1 MIVLYCIIAVYIGWI
16 WIDYFRQIGVFKRR
30 DILYVLFTF
39 IGGAG
44 SALFVILM
52 NKYVFNKSDYEL
64 TGNFFHD
71 LFYCIFGIGLVEEFS
86 KSMPFIFV
94 FLIYRKRFKEPLDYL
109 TFFAL
114 SGLGFAAFE
123 NVLYFRNIG
132 PTAIITRA
140 ILSTTTHM
148 FDSSI
153 VAYGIILI
161 KFKRSRFWLF
171 IIPGFL
177 LFAATSHGFYDF
189 WLLFEGTKFIGGLV
203 TIFYFFITITIFATI
218 LNNVL
223 NNSADFSYKRIID
236 SDKITNRMLI
246 YYGVVFVFEF
256 ILLIYKH
263 ELHFAFRTLYG
274 TVTVIGGIIVISVVR
289 LSRIRL
295 MKGHWERI
303 KLRFPFRT
311 YRDQLHFKNSKPPAR
326 AGISGE
332 NIQEAALNLFYEEY
346 FYLYSLPR
354 KEESVDK
361 GRIAYIERK
370 LFLKNDEAFYL
381 AKIFFD
387 EYKEEYDYYIIKPRT
402 FNVTKTKENFP
413 IVALLNID
421 GIDDIEDVKLV
432 AKDFQFIEWAYVK
445 PIGSFEYS

>member
-30 DILYVLFTF
+30 DTLYIIFTF
-39 IGGAG
+39 LGGAG
-44 SALFVILM
+44 SALFVIEM
-52 NKYVFNKSDYEL
+52 NKYVFDKSPYEL
-64 TGNFFHD
+64 SGKFFHD

-86 KSMPFIFV
+86 KSIPFILI
-94 FLIYRKRFKEPLDYL
+94 FLFNRKQFKEPLDYL

-114 SGLGFAAFE
+114 SGLGFAALE
-123 NVLYFRNIG
+123 NILYFRNIG
-132 PTAIITRA
+132 PTAIVTRA

-148 FDSSI
+148 FDCSI
-153 VAYGIILI
+153 VAYGIILV
-161 KFKRSRFWLF
+161 KFKSSKLWYL

-189 WLLFEGTKFIGGLV
+189 WLLFEGTRFIGGLV

-223 NNSADFSYKRIID
+223 NNSSDFSYKRIID

-256 ILLIYKH
+256 ILLLYKH
-263 ELHFAFRTLYG
+263 ELYFAFSTLYG
-274 TVTVIGGIIVISVVR
+274 TVTVIGGIIVIAVVR

-295 MKGHWERI
+295 MKGHWEKV
-303 KLRFPFRT
+303 KLRFPFKT
-311 YRDQLHFKNSKPPAR
+311 YRDPLNFKDSKPSSR

-332 NIQEAALNLFYEEY
+332 NIHESALNLYFEEF

-354 KEESVDK
+354 KDPLIDK
-361 GRIAYIERK
+361 GRIAFIEQK

-381 AKIFFD
+381 AKIFFN
-387 EYKEEYDYYIIKPRT
+387 EYKEEYDYYLIKPRT
-402 FNVTKTKENFP
+402 FNVTKTKEKYP

-421 GIDDIEDVKLV
+421 AIDDIEDVKLV
-432 AKDFQFIEWAYVK
+432 AKDFQFIEWAYIK
-445 PIGSFEYS
+445 PI